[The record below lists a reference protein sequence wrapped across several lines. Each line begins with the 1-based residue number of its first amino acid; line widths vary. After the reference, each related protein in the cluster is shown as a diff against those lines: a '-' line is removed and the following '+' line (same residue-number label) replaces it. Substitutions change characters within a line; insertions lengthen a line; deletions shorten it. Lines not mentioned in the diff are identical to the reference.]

1 MKGMS
6 LLLKF
11 VTTKETPPTPL
22 KVMQFCSVYDYVV
35 GVFPEDEDITSVRE
49 TFFTRN
55 VGNIM
60 SLVTFIL
67 NNTSSVVFS
76 FKEMSDT
83 T

>member
-1 MKGMS
+1 
-6 LLLKF
+6 
-11 VTTKETPPTPL
+11 
-22 KVMQFCSVYDYVV
+22 MQFCSVWYAV

-60 SLVTFIL
+60 SAVTFIL